1 MRCNI
6 FKILIPLLFSISIV
20 HANEIYNKNGQ
31 KMDLYGSLEITKT
44 YANNNANILKK
55 YQNTI
60 SNVILGFKGIT
71 NIFNNIYGYTQFE
84 YSLPIN
90 QKEIDNNVFPSIRL
104 GLIGLSFN
112 NGNNS
117 IDFGRNYGILYDATS
132 YAKKSLFFTDD
143 FMYNNNDKFMFGRTN
158 NLITYRNKNFFNL
171 IKGLDFTLQYKGLSF
186 FKENNDYNDDKNLE
200 KNLFIDKEKNRQG
213 WGTSIKYKLGDSG
226 ISFIGAYFNALK
238 INNKSN
244 IINKIIFVKE
254 KNINH
259 EQENDKK
266 SNAIKAFSIGVKYEK
281 NNIYLAAVF
290 SEAQNSLIYL
300 ADYEYLFANK
310 IRNLEVIGQY
320 KFSNELKTIVSY
332 VQSEGNNIPMG
343 RHFDGGNVNFVK
355 YVSIDT
361 IYKFSK
367 NLSAYISYRINLLSK
382 NNRYINTNHI
392 FHHNLFGIG
401 LIYKF

>member
-1 MRCNI
+1 MRFGI
-6 FKILIPLLFSISIV
+6 FKILILLLFSISIV

-31 KMDLYGSLEITKT
+31 KMDLYESLEIKRT
-44 YANNNANILKK
+44 YANNDVNILRK

-71 NIFNNIYGYTQFE
+71 NISNNVYGYAQFE

-90 QKEIDNNVFPSIRL
+90 QKEIDSNVFPSMRL

-117 IDFGRNYGILYDATS
+117 IDFGRNYGILYDVTS
-132 YAKKSLFFTDD
+132 YAKKSLFFTDE

-171 IKGLDFTLQYKGLSF
+171 IKGLNFALQYKGLYIP
-186 FKENNDYNDDKNLE
+186 KEDFYSNLE
-200 KNLFIDKEKNRQG
+200 KQDIYIDKEKNRHG
-213 WGTSIKYKLGDSG
+213 WGTSISYKLGDSG
-226 ISFIGAYFNALK
+226 VSFIYSYFNALK
-238 INNKSN
+238 INNKN
-244 IINKIIFVKE
+244 NKIFLIKE
-254 KNINH
+254 KSYNN
-259 EQENDKK
+259 EKENDK
-266 SNAIKAFSIGVKYEK
+266 NNNNIKAFAIGAKYEK

-290 SEAQNSLIYL
+290 SEAYNSLIYL
-300 ADYEYLFANK
+300 ADYRYLFAHK
-310 IRNLEVIGQY
+310 IKNLEIIGQY
-320 KFSNELKTIVSY
+320 KFSNELQTIVSY
-332 VQSEGNNIPMG
+332 VQSEGSNIPGG
-343 RHFDGGNVNFVK
+343 RHFDGGNINFVK
-355 YVSIDT
+355 YVSVDT
-361 IYKFSK
+361 IYKFNK

>member
-20 HANEIYNKNGQ
+20 HASEIYNKNGQ
-31 KMDLYGSLEITKT
+31 KIDLYGSLEITKT
-44 YANNNANILKK
+44 YANNDANIVKK

-60 SNVILGFKGIT
+60 SNIILGFKGVT
-71 NIFNNIYGYTQFE
+71 KIFNNIYGYAQFE

-90 QKEIDNNVFPSIRL
+90 QKETDNNIFPSIRL
-104 GLIGLSFN
+104 GLIGLNFN
-112 NGNNS
+112 HNNFLN
-117 IDFGRNYGILYDATS
+117 FGRNYGILYDATS
-132 YAKKSLFFTDD
+132 YVKKGLFFTDD

-158 NLITYRNKNFFNL
+158 NLITYRNKDFFSL
-171 IKGLDFTLQYKGLSF
+171 IKGLNIALQYKGLYLP
-186 FKENNDYNDDKNLE
+186 KEDNNYNKNTE
-200 KNLFIDKEKNRQG
+200 RDLFIDKEKNKKG
-213 WGTSIKYKLGDSG
+213 WGTSIEYKLGDSG
-226 ISFIGAYFNALK
+226 LSFIGAYFNSLK

-244 IINKIIFVKE
+244 VINTTFFAKE
-254 KNINH
+254 KNFNYK
-259 EQENDKK
+259 QENDKK
-266 SNAIKAFSIGVKYEK
+266 NNSIKAFSIGAKYEK

-290 SEAQNSLIYL
+290 TEAQNSLIYL
-300 ADYEYLFANK
+300 ADYKYLFANEIK
-310 IRNLEVIGQY
+310 NLEIVGQY
-320 KFSNELKTIVSY
+320 KFSNELKTTISY
-332 VQSEGNNIPMG
+332 VQSEGYNIPLG
-343 RHFDGGNVNFVK
+343 RHFNGGTINFVK

-361 IYKFSK
+361 IYTFSK